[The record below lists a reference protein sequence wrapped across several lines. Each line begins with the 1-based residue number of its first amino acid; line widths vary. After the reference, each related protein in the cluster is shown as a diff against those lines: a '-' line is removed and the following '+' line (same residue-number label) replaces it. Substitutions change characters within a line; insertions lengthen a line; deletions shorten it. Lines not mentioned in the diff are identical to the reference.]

1 LIDFNL
7 SLSLLTD
14 IEENPPF
21 FVGTV
26 IDISQ
31 PLFEFASDLNVLF
44 AEKLGISQE
53 QLSVQAVE
61 EYIRRVANKAGA
73 EVVCLVKDQVKNDRN
88 LVNTLKEGRIVLL
101 K

>member
-1 LIDFNL
+1 LIDFKL

-14 IEENPPF
+14 IEENPHF
-21 FVGTV
+21 FLDAV

-31 PLFEFASDLNVLF
+31 PLFEFASDLNVDL
-44 AEKLGISQE
+44 ANKLRVSQE

-61 EYIRRVANKAGA
+61 EYIRRVANKADV
-73 EVVCLVKDQVKNDRN
+73 EVVCLIKDEVKNDRN
-88 LVNTLKEGRIVLL
+88 LVGKLKAGRIMLP